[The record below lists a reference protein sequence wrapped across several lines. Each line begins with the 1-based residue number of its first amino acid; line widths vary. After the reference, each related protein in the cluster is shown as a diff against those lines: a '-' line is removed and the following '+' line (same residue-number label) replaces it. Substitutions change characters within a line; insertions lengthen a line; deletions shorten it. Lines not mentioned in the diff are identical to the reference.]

1 MSGGDGGI
9 LQSTTLSSLR
19 NTEHQRYSTSFAQG
33 HSRCFA
39 VEIIGLGLK
48 LQG

>member
-1 MSGGDGGI
+1 MSGGDGSI
-9 LQSTTLSSLR
+9 LRSAAPSSLR
-19 NTEHQRYSTSFAQG
+19 NTEQQRYSTSFAQG

-39 VEIIGLGLK
+39 LEIIGLGLK